1 MKKYKIEVTRTDE
14 YIITVD
20 EKIWNE
26 QELKNWSSVFTEAE
40 DTEEL
45 ACTLALATAMQG
57 SLEFIEG
64 FGRVKTIENGC
75 IRSHFE
81 GFKVIPED
89 KYTEGITL
97 EIISE
102 GEQRETEVT
111 ELEESE

>member
-14 YIITVD
+14 YEITID
-20 EKIWNE
+20 ENIWNE
-26 QELKNWSSVFTEAE
+26 EELKKWSSVFSEVEAPE
-40 DTEEL
+40 DL
-45 ACTLALATAMQG
+45 ACTLALDTAIQG

-64 FGRVKTIENGC
+64 FGRVKTLSDGSV
-75 IRSHFE
+75 RPHFE
-81 GFKVIPED
+81 GFKEVPEE

-111 ELEESE
+111 ELEEP